1 MASGADST
9 PRRRFSVGLTG
20 GIGCGK
26 TTVANMFGALGA
38 SIIDTD
44 EIAHALTAPH
54 GAAMPAIVTEFGA
67 GFATP
72 EGALDRAAMR
82 ALVFSDSSARHRLE
96 AILHPRIRDA
106 AYAAA
111 AIATGSYV
119 IFVVPLLIESGTWGE
134 RVDRILA
141 IDCAEEVQVARV
153 MARNGMTE
161 QQVRAIMATQVTRA
175 QRLAAADD
183 VVVNDGPLDALAP
196 QIASLHAKYLGFSE
210 RMARLPLEHL

>member
-1 MASGADST
+1 MATGAAST
-9 PRRRFSVGLTG
+9 PQRRFSVGLTG

-26 TTVANMFGALGA
+26 TTVANMFAALGA
-38 SIIDTD
+38 SLIDTD

-54 GAAMPAIVTEFGA
+54 GAAMPAILDEFGA

-72 EGALDRAAMR
+72 DGALDRAAMR
-82 ALVFSDSSARHRLE
+82 ALVFSDSTARHRLE

-119 IFVVPLLIESGTWGE
+119 IFVVPLLIESGTWRD

-141 IDCAEEVQVARV
+141 IDCPEEVQVARV
-153 MARNGMTE
+153 MARNGISE
-161 QQVRAIMATQVTRA
+161 QQVRAIMATQVTRV

-183 VVVNDGPLDALAP
+183 VVANDDGLDALGP
-196 QIASLHAKYLGFSE
+196 QIMSLHEKYLDFSE
-210 RMARLPLEHL
+210 RMARLPLDRL